1 VGDRYVGFWRRVMA
15 FFIDKII
22 LFATSLFILFVGVLA
37 LSLGFLS
44 HYSDIV
50 PERVAEA
57 TISFVFIYLLMTVFI
72 SMLYFTYFHGTIGQ
86 TFGKMIFG
94 IRVIQSTGEQMT
106 LGVGFLRWV
115 GYSISAIV
123 FTLGFVWIA
132 FDGKK
137 QGWHDKIAGT
147 VVIRVKNTVDG
158 LSSSPKE
165 EIHEEKCLDKEG
177 DIL

>member
-1 VGDRYVGFWRRVMA
+1 VGDRYVGFWRRMMA
-15 FFIDKII
+15 FFIDKIV

-37 LSLGFLS
+37 LSIGFLS

-94 IRVIQSTGEQMT
+94 IRVIQSTGEKMT
-106 LGVGFLRWV
+106 LGIGFLRWA
-115 GYSISAIV
+115 GYSISTIV
-123 FTLGFVWIA
+123 FCLGFVWIA

-147 VVIRVKNTVDG
+147 VVIRVKNAVDG
-158 LSSSPKE
+158 LSSSRKE
-165 EIHEEKCLDKEG
+165 VMHEEKCLDKEG